1 MICSTDDSSLHTSM
15 VFLSGSRLVKITS
28 SHNIDLLIGQDK
40 DGTEIS
46 SMLTARLHARV
57 WQKLP

>member
-1 MICSTDDSSLHTSM
+1 M